1 MGKSAVKIR
10 VEAERRI
17 QASAPAVYRLIAD
30 YREHH
35 PHFLPPAFSNFEVER
50 GGLGGGTFIRFDLRL
65 GGRKRSIRA
74 QIVEPNPGRILE
86 EEALKSDSVTT
97 FEVVPEGEACR
108 VYICTEWTPAGGV
121 QGWIER
127 RFAPKL
133 LEQLYADELVNLEHY
148 ARRQEQTASNSS

>member
-1 MGKSAVKIR
+1 MGKSAAKIR

-17 QASAPAVYRLIAD
+17 QASAPAVYRFIAD

-50 GGLGGGTFIRFDLRL
+50 GGLGAGTFIRFDLRL

-97 FEVVPEGEACR
+97 F
-108 VYICTEWTPAGGV
+108 
-121 QGWIER
+121 
-127 RFAPKL
+127 FALFRKAL
-133 LEQLYADELVNLEHY
+133 RTFVSS
-148 ARRQEQTASNSS
+148 RAS